1 MQGTPVRKQGESL
14 IENVLSFPHLYDYVM
29 IRKLLMNYFGS
40 FARIV
45 TRPAL
50 NLSFN
55 ASDVQNLEFYD
66 RRQVIKHEDGLQ
78 IQYREISSEELLFI
92 HNQSLQNN
100 EVFTSENY
108 RVDIFIMVNFLGLY
122 GSSSPLPIYYSEDLI
137 RDQVDDNDSTTD
149 FLGFL
154 NEPIYEQYNLSVK
167 KYKLFTRLVQDNDE
181 PLLERVMAFAGLAI
195 KDIRDANL
203 NVYDILPYIG
213 VFSMIP
219 RSREGLMTILKG
231 EFHNRVWV
239 EEFVSETF
247 DIPKEQL
254 MCLGMKNSELGEN
267 AYLGTT
273 IRSTDNMII
282 IHISCDSWDEYRMLL
297 PNQQSYNKLSGILG
311 LYMMDRIDIKLD
323 VELSNIQENYVRLG
337 DESLLGINSYVYGK
351 ISDDV
356 IHFKYMLDY

>member
-137 RDQVDDNDSTTD
+137 RDQADDNDSTAD
-149 FLGFL
+149 FL
-154 NEPIYEQYNLSVK
+154 
-167 KYKLFTRLVQDNDE
+167 
-181 PLLERVMAFAGLAI
+181 
-195 KDIRDANL
+195 
-203 NVYDILPYIG
+203 
-213 VFSMIP
+213 
-219 RSREGLMTILKG
+219 
-231 EFHNRVWV
+231 
-239 EEFVSETF
+239 
-247 DIPKEQL
+247 
-254 MCLGMKNSELGEN
+254 
-267 AYLGTT
+267 
-273 IRSTDNMII
+273 
-282 IHISCDSWDEYRMLL
+282 
-297 PNQQSYNKLSGILG
+297 
-311 LYMMDRIDIKLD
+311 
-323 VELSNIQENYVRLG
+323 
-337 DESLLGINSYVYGK
+337 
-351 ISDDV
+351 
-356 IHFKYMLDY
+356 

>member
-137 RDQVDDNDSTTD
+137 RDQADDNDSTTD

-167 KYKLFTRLVQDNDE
+167 NTNCLLDWCRIMMNLCWNESWHLRDLPSRTSGMPILMFTIFFR
-181 PLLERVMAFAGLAI
+181 
-195 KDIRDANL
+195 
-203 NVYDILPYIG
+203 
-213 VFSMIP
+213 
-219 RSREGLMTILKG
+219 
-231 EFHNRVWV
+231 
-239 EEFVSETF
+239 
-247 DIPKEQL
+247 
-254 MCLGMKNSELGEN
+254 
-267 AYLGTT
+267 
-273 IRSTDNMII
+273 
-282 IHISCDSWDEYRMLL
+282 ISAS
-297 PNQQSYNKLSGILG
+297 S
-311 LYMMDRIDIKLD
+311 
-323 VELSNIQENYVRLG
+323 V
-337 DESLLGINSYVYGK
+337 
-351 ISDDV
+351 
-356 IHFKYMLDY
+356 